1 MVGAPRRVT
10 SLHHARGTA
19 TLPSAKWGRRVS
31 QQHDAVEALPQT
43 DRERRRGALFM
54 LGSAAAFAG
63 MSALVKAIGAR
74 IPSQEIVL
82 ARAVVSLVLSFAL
95 LRRAHV
101 PMLGNA
107 RGLLLLR
114 GVFGFLGLSCV
125 FAAVTRLP
133 LAEATVL
140 QYMHP
145 TFTALLAWLFLRE
158 PAGPAVALASAVS
171 LLGVA
176 IVTQP
181 AWLIDALSVAGFHG
195 GAGAG
200 TLDPMAVGLGLAGA
214 FFSAAAYVT
223 IRRLARTE
231 HPLVIVLYFPMVT
244 LPATLPTVLH
254 ELVWPT
260 PLEWLGLLGVG
271 AAAQAGQVWLTRGL
285 AALPA
290 ARGTALSYV
299 QVVFAALLGVMC
311 FAEPVRA
318 STLLGALLVIGGTLA
333 LSLHRGR

>member
-1 MVGAPRRVT
+1 VQA
-10 SLHHARGTA
+10 
-19 TLPSAKWGRRVS
+19 GR
-31 QQHDAVEALPQT
+31 D
-43 DRERRRGALFM
+43 RRRGALFM
-54 LGSAAAFAG
+54 LGSAASFAC
-63 MSALVKAIGAR
+63 MSALVKAIGAH

-82 ARAVVSLVLSFAL
+82 ARAAVSLVLSFAL
-95 LRRAHV
+95 LRRAHI
-101 PMLGNA
+101 PMLGHA

-181 AWLIDALSVAGFHG
+181 AWLVDALSFTGADVAAV
-195 GAGAG
+195 GA
-200 TLDPMAVGLGLAGA
+200 LDPLAVGLGLAGA

-231 HPLVIVLYFPMVT
+231 HPLVIVLYFPLVT
-244 LPATLPTVLH
+244 LPATLPTVLRD
-254 ELVWPT
+254 LVWPT
-260 PLEWLGLLGVG
+260 PIEWLGLLAVG

-285 AALPA
+285 STLPA

-299 QVVFAALLGVMC
+299 QVVFAALLGVLF

-333 LSLHRGR
+333 LSLQRGR